1 MNDSSSMRIA
11 ELALIS
17 GIVVAVLAFGGTEP
31 APFAAVEILLFGTA
45 AWVFAK
51 RGAGVSARP
60 LYFVVPVFLVLW
72 GFLQLCPLPA
82 GLLRLAAKRGDS
94 ADHGPVLSLAPY
106 QTRVELLILLA
117 CFAAFYLTVFV
128 TGERDRK
135 RRLIHALVVLGAGE
149 AFYGLIQYLAN
160 WQVIWWYS
168 KKYDLEEATG
178 TYINRNHFAGFLE
191 MVLPFAVALAL
202 YETEKLAS
210 NRANRVRRSRKASST
225 FSSMSLWLAIAV
237 VLMAALVFSRSRMG
251 LLAAAASLI
260 VMFSL
265 AALQKKTG
273 SVAIGFAFI
282 VLSLSLAG
290 WIGLRP
296 ALTRFEDLPSEMPG
310 HQETRL
316 SIWPGAA
323 KLIAERPLLGNGLGT
338 LPVAYTPYQTSFL
351 TKYVNHAHNDYLEFA
366 SDLGIPAALL
376 LFGSVAWV
384 LVRAMRDFFRADS
397 RFERN
402 ISLACVGSIVGILLH
417 SLTDFNLYIPANA
430 LLFAVILGVA
440 LSATTQTGQAEAQA

>member
-1 MNDSSSMRIA
+1 MSDSSSIA
-11 ELALIS
+11 ELVLIS
-17 GIVVAVLAFGGTEP
+17 GITIAVLSFGGTEP
-31 APFAAVEILLFGTA
+31 ASFAAVEILLFGAA
-45 AWVFAK
+45 AWVFAR
-51 RGAGVSARP
+51 RGTRVSARP
-60 LYFVVPVFLVLW
+60 VYFVIPAFLFVW
-72 GFLQLCPLPA
+72 GLVQLIPLPA
-82 GLLRLAAKRGDS
+82 GLFRLAAERGNVPNQGS
-94 ADHGPVLSLAPY
+94 VLSLAPY
-106 QTRVELLILLA
+106 ETRVQLLVLLA
-117 CFAAFYLTVFV
+117 CFAAFYLAVFV
-128 TGERDRK
+128 GGQRNRK
-135 RRLIHALVVLGAGE
+135 RRLIYSLVALGLGE
-149 AFYGLIQYLAN
+149 AFYGLVQYLAN

-191 MVLPFAVALAL
+191 MILPFAVGLAL

-210 NRANRVRRSRKASST
+210 SRANRLRRSRQGSQK
-225 FSSMSLWLAIAV
+225 FSSVSLWLAIAV

-265 AALQKKTG
+265 NALQRKTA
-273 SVAIGFAFI
+273 SVAIGLAFV
-282 VLSLSLAG
+282 VLSLSLAA

-296 ALTRFEDLPSEMPG
+296 ALTRFEDLSSEMPG

-316 SIWPGAA
+316 SIWPGAV
-323 KLIAERPLLGNGLGT
+323 KLIGERPLLGNGLGT

-351 TKYVNHAHNDYLEFA
+351 TQYVNHAHNDYLEFT

-384 LVRAMRDFFRADS
+384 LVRAMRDFFRAES
-397 RFERN
+397 RLERN
-402 ISLACVGSIVGILLH
+402 IALACVGSIVAILLH

-430 LLFAVILGVA
+430 LLFAAILGIA